1 MSEKREH
8 IGTTRFNAETWKE
21 NIEWREKNGWRG
33 CIYGFPSSMPSSIA
47 RGDIVYVIEMNND
60 TNKIMGIG
68 KINKR
73 HKRGDK
79 IYRDGNYN
87 RYIYKSEYR
96 KDISEIGDDEMITYL
111 EKKLFKGKSH
121 MKRGQGI
128 TRLRKKKIK
137 NMEKVL
143 MFMRG
148 LL

>member
-33 CIYGFPSSMPSSIA
+33 CIYGVPSSMPSSIA

-73 HKRGDK
+73 HKKYKHQKPQEASCDDK
-79 IYRDGNYN
+79 HDKPVEVKQDNHTTQ
-87 RYIYKSEYR
+87 KES
-96 KDISEIGDDEMITYL
+96 
-111 EKKLFKGKSH
+111 SH
-121 MKRGQGI
+121 
-128 TRLRKKKIK
+128 
-137 NMEKVL
+137 
-143 MFMRG
+143 
-148 LL
+148 